1 MMGVDAIK
9 NPEEISLFQFR
20 KIESDRVKEQ
30 LLNSMPRQIASLASE
45 NPVTVDAIRHAL
57 ANETT
62 ARFSDLDDVFIDLAR
77 EKEIDIR
84 SSDGSIR
91 SRSHSLRRLKPADRI
106 AFPDTRLFPQFSRLD
121 QDVE

>member
-84 SSDGSIR
+84 SPDGSIR
-91 SRSHSLRRLKPADRI
+91 SRSHNLRRLKPTDRI

-121 QDVE
+121 RGVK